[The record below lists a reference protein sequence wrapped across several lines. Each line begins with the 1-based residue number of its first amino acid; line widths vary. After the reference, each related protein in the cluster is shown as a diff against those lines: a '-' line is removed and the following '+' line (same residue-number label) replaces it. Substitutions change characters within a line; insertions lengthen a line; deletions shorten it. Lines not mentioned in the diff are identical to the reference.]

1 MKKKF
6 RARWLP
12 LILGALLSAYALAAL
27 LCAQDRWIYAICA
40 PNVRKPAATDA
51 QGGDTAAAE
60 TGLEALVQQ
69 RDAVAERLGDEA
81 RVVSCSGRTL
91 EAEIR
96 AERDF
101 DGRIGL
107 YAVDVCWLEAYPQR
121 ILQGHWMDNS
131 ELRAGARVAV
141 LDQNTAFALFGSESC
156 VGSRFKIDDVEYRV
170 VGVTARRAGLG
181 EAAEN
186 YVYIPLLAAADQGM
200 QLESL
205 EMTALPAN
213 GKNLGMN
220 FKGAMQEAWGKGSF
234 YCVRREVMAQTML
247 PRWMVV
253 FAGMALF
260 FSAAGAYRRR
270 VAQRIA
276 EIREMCEKRYLI
288 QVLGQVLLRVLR
300 LVLGAAALLG
310 MLYVLLVFALHPVY
324 TFTEWVP
331 ESLVEL
337 SKYSAVF
344 WNLAREASG
353 AVTVQTA
360 EIARLHL
367 LGRFLNWGCSAILL
381 SLAAQR
387 VRMPRRLNA
396 K

>member
-1 MKKKF
+1 
-6 RARWLP
+6 
-12 LILGALLSAYALAAL
+12 
-27 LCAQDRWIYAICA
+27 
-40 PNVRKPAATDA
+40 
-51 QGGDTAAAE
+51 
-60 TGLEALVQQ
+60 
-69 RDAVAERLGDEA
+69 
-81 RVVSCSGRTL
+81 
-91 EAEIR
+91 
-96 AERDF
+96 
-101 DGRIGL
+101 
-107 YAVDVCWLEAYPQR
+107 
-121 ILQGHWMDNS
+121 
-131 ELRAGARVAV
+131 
-141 LDQNTAFALFGSESC
+141 
-156 VGSRFKIDDVEYRV
+156 
-170 VGVTARRAGLG
+170 
-181 EAAEN
+181 
-186 YVYIPLLAAADQGM
+186 
-200 QLESL
+200 
-205 EMTALPAN
+205 
-213 GKNLGMN
+213 
-220 FKGAMQEAWGKGSF
+220 
-234 YCVRREVMAQTML
+234 ML

-260 FSAAGAYRRR
+260 FSASGAYRRR

-310 MLYVLLVFALHPVY
+310 MLYALLVFALHPVY

-344 WNLAREASG
+344 WNLAREVSG

-367 LGRFLNWGCSAILL
+367 LGKFLNLGCIAILL

-387 VRMPRRLNA
+387 VRLPRRLNA